1 MANENMKN
9 ETVNNENTQEVKE
22 QENTNPAPETN
33 EEVKKD
39 GIFKKGINAVKKN
52 GKKIAGVG
60 LGLAAV
66 AAGIVIGDK
75 FGIPGFKKGGDEP
88 QETTEQQ

>member
-1 MANENMKN
+1 MA
-9 ETVNNENTQEVKE
+9 EVKE
-22 QENTNPAPETN
+22 MNATVNEATQEKEQEQANNQASETT

-60 LGLAAV
+60 LGLAAM

-75 FGIPGFKKGGDEP
+75 FGIPGFKKGAEDQ
-88 QETTEQQ
+88 QETTDQQ

>member
-1 MANENMKN
+1 MEDNKNMNNGTVN
-9 ETVNNENTQEVKE
+9 ETQDEKE
-22 QENTNPAPETN
+22 QGTNNQASGN

-39 GIFKKGINAVKKN
+39 GIFKRGIGAIKKN

-60 LGLAAV
+60 LGLAAM

-75 FGIPGFKKGGDEP
+75 FGIPGFKKGAEDQ
-88 QETTEQQ
+88 QETTDQQ

>member
-1 MANENMKN
+1 MAEVKEMDATGNE
-9 ETVNNENTQEVKE
+9 VDTQAKE
-22 QENTNPAPETN
+22 QENTNQAPGTN
-33 EEVKKD
+33 EKVKKD

>member
-1 MANENMKN
+1 MEDNKNMNNGTVN
-9 ETVNNENTQEVKE
+9 ETTQNEKE
-22 QENTNPAPETN
+22 QQGTNQAPENN

-88 QETTEQQ
+88 QEATEE

>member
-1 MANENMKN
+1 MSEEKKNVTGNENEAQAKEQGTN
-9 ETVNNENTQEVKE
+9 QASDNNEE
-22 QENTNPAPETN
+22 
-33 EEVKKD
+33 KKD

-60 LGLAAV
+60 LGLAAM

-75 FGIPGFKKGGDEP
+75 FGIPGFKKGAEDQ
-88 QETTEQQ
+88 QETTDQQ